1 MTANI
6 RSPFR
11 ELMALQDRM
20 NRMFDNSLQ
29 GERPDEEMETTA
41 WTPAVDIYETKDAIM
56 VNVEAPGM
64 NREQFSVEVKED
76 LLTLKGERP
85 FEKDVSR
92 EHYHRIE
99 RNYGKFRRS
108 FVLGTPVNNQGITA
122 TYRDGVLEIV
132 LPKVEEAKARKIEI
146 TE

>member
-1 MTANI
+1 MGKDLIEKTKQTA
-6 RSPFR
+6 
-11 ELMALQDRM
+11 ELY
-20 NRMFDNSLQ
+20 F
-29 GERPDEEMETTA
+29 
-41 WTPAVDIYETKDAIM
+41 KD
-56 VNVEAPGM
+56 V
-64 NREQFSVEVKED
+64 
-76 LLTLKGERP
+76 KGERP

-99 RNYGKFRRS
+99 RAYGRFRRS
-108 FVLGTPVNNQGITA
+108 FVLGTPIHNDGITA